1 MKLSIAMI
9 VKNQS
14 KHLDECLKS
23 LQPVRDKIDSELIIV
38 DTGSEDDTVKI
49 AKRYTDKVY
58 FYEWTGNF
66 AEMRNISI
74 SHTKGE
80 WVFIIDG
87 DEVIENAD
95 PLIDFFKKGIYQNY
109 NAAIITVRSF
119 SNDKYDEY
127 FDACLPRVFKKTA
140 GFKYEG
146 AIHEQPVISPPVC
159 KINLLLFH
167 YGYITTDDKLMEY
180 KFKRNVD
187 MLKKELAR
195 DPENIYYWF
204 QMSQSYGMHRDLKD
218 AMDAIEVAYNLL
230 KKKQKDLKS
239 YFYVLHHMI
248 YVYNLNGRYRDTE
261 KLCSEAIKIKDGY
274 IDVYYHL
281 GKAQMNL
288 GKYDEAVKSY
298 SKYLSMLEHPEEFTG
313 KDDATLTHY
322 TLQAYEEVY
331 RDMVLLHE
339 ALSDYPEALSYAE
352 KINDKTLIGPAFP
365 AIIKAYIKSNRITE
379 LKDYFYNVV
388 KDKFPELENDFIVS
402 LENVKYKEFNDEIQ
416 RKLTEIFAA
425 GDGNYALLN
434 KIRLHENKDY
444 PDSNL
449 FEGIKDWDFSVLPA
463 IYGDVLYYLMKRKI
477 SIKPYFDSL
486 MEKYLIG
493 CIEYITSLHKDASIV
508 IYEYIENVM
517 SQADS
522 AEELSITRT
531 LERCALLI
539 GGLDEKQYAYM
550 FNRYIKDGTE
560 LISNIYNKEIIE
572 NETVHLVKTEEDA
585 FLIYMIHA
593 ERNRTRYPLKYVQY
607 LRKALKM
614 YPAMKKGIE
623 LLIDDIDKK
632 VPKEKSGEKNLEE
645 YKRIFKENIKKHV
658 ESGELTQ
665 SLQLINEYKNL
676 VGEDVDICSIEA
688 VIAIMEGR
696 LDDADQLLDKGL
708 EIDDNNFDLLYNK
721 AYLNQ
726 LKANWIQALKY
737 YRKAALYAPSF
748 EMENLI
754 NKSVKELEV
763 NLQRHGEIDAI
774 QQVDPVKES
783 QIDELEYH
791 KQALKKTIQDNIY
804 KGQLRVAEALIKE
817 YESIIHDDL
826 DICSMKSVIAMMEQ
840 RMEEA
845 EHIIKNGLE
854 CDPSNA
860 DLLYN
865 YAYLCQLT
873 GDVEK
878 SICYYQKAYDITKD
892 SELKQNIEDNI
903 NRMKTEL
910 LDLEGESNK
919 ERLKVLIGSPVCQK
933 PEILKEFLKS
943 LNELKKINFEAH
955 YMFIDDNRDAES
967 SELLLRFSETT
978 DNVLIKKVQNDDTYV
993 CDNDAYHCKENLMWK
1008 VAGFKNDIIQE
1019 ALVRDYDYLFLVD
1032 SDLVLHPNTVE
1043 QLISVKKDI
1052 ISSIFWTQWEPHSP
1066 VVPQVW
1072 LWDENIQYE
1081 IRPGESITIE
1091 DALVRQHNFI
1101 KEMKRPG
1108 TYKVGGV
1115 GGCILIS
1122 RKAIRSGVNFS
1133 PINNLSFRGE
1143 DKHFCVRAA
1152 VLGFELFVDTHYPS
1166 YHIHRD
1172 SDLDGV
1178 IEYKQK
1184 NRMEISTLKKTVSLV
1199 YMNLS
1204 GSNTVALYKLM
1215 PQCIK
1220 NKYYIQ
1226 LVKYEKSYDYYRK
1239 IIDSDLI
1246 LITEANYLL
1255 KKELF
1260 NKNQIVIDLW
1270 HGFPLKAMGYVDK
1283 GEKWKDA
1290 LPSIWENTDFIVSYS
1305 ELFNELMNRC
1315 VSTDEDKYKILG
1327 VPRNDFLFK
1336 SNGKKLL
1343 SDILEENLQDRKI
1356 IFYMPT
1362 FRSSSM
1368 DSRVDGSRNW
1378 SNIFDF
1384 ECFDDVRFDSFLDDN
1399 DLTLVIKL
1407 HPKEESV
1414 VKNCISQMKNIK
1426 MLTSDHLNKKGI
1438 DLYEILNS
1446 ADLLITDYSSVYF
1459 DFLLLD
1465 KPIIFTP
1472 TDIDQYDSSRGF
1484 LLKPYDAWTPGPKV
1498 LDQNTLQS
1506 EIINS
1511 LKIDGYYSEERARIR
1526 DLAHKYKDGESSKRV
1541 WNFISELLDR

>member
-1 MKLSIAMI
+1 MKLSIAMM

-23 LQPVRDKIDSELIIV
+23 LQAVREKIDSELIIV
-38 DTGSEDDTVKI
+38 DTGSEDDTVDI

-58 FYEWTGNF
+58 FHEWTGNF

-74 SHTKGE
+74 SYTSGD

-95 PLIDFFKKGIYQNY
+95 PLINFFKKGIYKNY
-109 NAAIITVRSF
+109 NTALIIVRSF
-119 SNDKYDEY
+119 SNDRYDAY
-127 FDACLPRVFKKTA
+127 FDACLPRLFKKTA
-140 GFKYEG
+140 ELKYEG
-146 AIHEQPVISPPVC
+146 AIHEQPVVSLPVC
-159 KINLLLFH
+159 KIDLLLLH
-167 YGYITTDDKLMEY
+167 YGYITTDEKLMEY

-204 QMSQSYGMHRDLKD
+204 QLSQSYGMHRDFKD
-218 AMDAIEVAYNLL
+218 AMEAIDTAYNLL
-230 KKKQKDLKS
+230 KQKGKDLKD
-239 YFYVLHHMI
+239 YYYVLHHRV
-248 YVYNLNGRYRDTE
+248 YVYNLNGKYRDTE
-261 KLCSEAIKIKDGY
+261 KLCHEAIKIKDGY
-274 IDVYYHL
+274 IDIYYHL

-288 GKYDEAVKSY
+288 GKYEEAVKSFNT
-298 SKYLSMLEHPEEFTG
+298 YLTMLEYPEKFTG
-313 KDDATLTHY
+313 KNDATLTHY
-322 TLQAYEEVY
+322 TLQAYEEIY

-339 ALSDYPEALSYAE
+339 VLGNYNEALLYAE
-352 KINDKTLIGPAFP
+352 KINDKSFLASAFP
-365 AIIKAYIKSNRITE
+365 GIIKAYIKNNRITG
-379 LKDYFYNVV
+379 LKDYFNNVV
-388 KDKFPELENDFIVS
+388 KEKFPELKNDFIIS
-402 LENVKYKEFNDEIQ
+402 LENIKYKEFDIETQN
-416 RKLTEIFAA
+416 KLTEVFSA
-425 GDGNYALLN
+425 GDEDYALLN
-434 KIRLHENKDY
+434 MIRLHEDKDML
-444 PDSNL
+444 DSNL
-449 FEGIKDWDFSVLPA
+449 IESIKDWDFAALPA
-463 IYGDVLYYLMKRKI
+463 VYGDVLYYLMKKNVTI
-477 SIKPYFDSL
+477 QPFFDNL

-493 CIEYITSLHKDASIV
+493 CIEYISDLHKDTATV
-508 IYEYIENVM
+508 IYEYLSNVM
-517 SQADS
+517 SH
-522 AEELSITRT
+522 AESIDGLNMIRA
-531 LERCALLI
+531 LERCALLLD
-539 GGLDEKQYAYM
+539 GLDERQYRYV

-560 LISNIYNKEIIE
+560 FINNIYNREVIE

-585 FLIYMIHA
+585 FLIYMVHA
-593 ERNRTRYPLKYVQY
+593 EQNKTKNPLKYVQY
-607 LRKALKM
+607 LRKALKV
-614 YPAMKKGIE
+614 YPNMKKGIE
-623 LLIDDIDKK
+623 LLLDELKK
-632 VPKEKSGEKNLEE
+632 EEEPEEKNLEE
-645 YKRIFKENIKKHV
+645 YKKIFKEKIKKHV
-658 ESGELTQ
+658 ESGALDL
-665 SLQLINEYKNL
+665 SLQLINEYKKL
-676 VGEDVDICSIEA
+676 VGEDADTCSIEA
-688 VIAIMEGR
+688 VIAMMEGK
-696 LDDADQLLDKGL
+696 LDDAEQILNRGL
-708 EIDDNNFDLLYNK
+708 NMNGNNFDLLYNK
-721 AYLNQ
+721 AYLHQ
-726 LKANWIQALKY
+726 LKDDSVQALKY
-737 YRKAALYAPSF
+737 YKKAVLYAPNP
-748 EMENLI
+748 EMKNLI
-754 NKSVKELEV
+754 NESMKELGS
-763 NLQRHGEIDAI
+763 NLQRHGETDAI
-774 QQVDPVKES
+774 QQVDTIKES
-783 QIDELEYH
+783 QVDELEYY
-791 KQALKKTIQDNIY
+791 KQALKDIIQANIY
-804 KGQLRVAEALIKE
+804 KGQLTEAEELIKE
-817 YESIIHDDL
+817 YESIIPDDL
-826 DICSMKSVIAMMEQ
+826 ELYSMKSVIAMMDQ

-845 EHIIKNGLE
+845 EYIIKNGLKR
-854 CDPSNA
+854 DPSNV

-865 YAYLCQLT
+865 YAYLCQIT
-873 GDVEK
+873 GDLET

-892 SELKQNIEDNI
+892 AELKQNIEDNI
-903 NRMKTEL
+903 NQIKARKS
-910 LDLEGESNK
+910 DLEVKGGK
-919 ERLKVLIGSPVCQK
+919 QRVKVLIGSPVCQK

-955 YMFIDDNRDAES
+955 YMFIVDNRDAES

>member
-688 VIAIMEGR
+688 VIAMMEGR
-696 LDDADQLLDKGL
+696 LDDAEKLLKEGMYIDEANFDILYNLAYLYMLEGEKSKAYVYYSKAHEVAEDGNLKDEITKTLDQLKNECGFDEDSYGDEEFGQGNGEKDPDNMMDEYRREVKSSIQSLIEQGFLQEAKTLISEYEDIVKDDAEIYSIRGVIAMMEGDMEAAEEILQAGL
-708 EIDDNNFDLLYNK
+708 AVDEENFDLLYNLGYLYQSKQLNDK
-721 AYLNQ
+721 A
-726 LKANWIQALKY
+726 IE
-737 YRKAALYAPSF
+737 F
-748 EMENLI
+748 
-754 NKSVKELEV
+754 
-763 NLQRHGEIDAI
+763 
-774 QQVDPVKES
+774 
-783 QIDELEYH
+783 
-791 KQALKKTIQDNIY
+791 
-804 KGQLRVAEALIKE
+804 
-817 YESIIHDDL
+817 
-826 DICSMKSVIAMMEQ
+826 
-840 RMEEA
+840 
-845 EHIIKNGLE
+845 
-854 CDPSNA
+854 
-860 DLLYN
+860 
-865 YAYLCQLT
+865 
-873 GDVEK
+873 
-878 SICYYQKAYDITKD
+878 YQKAMQNANDESTANSLHEILKSLGVQGSKD
-892 SELKQNIEDNI
+892 SLARKTLPKTSIIILTYNNLDANKICLESIRKYTEKGTYEIIVVDNHSTDGTVEWLKQQKDLKLILNDENLGFPRGCNQGIQAAEKGNDILLLNNDTIVTPNWLKNLKKCLYSKDDIGAVGSVTNSCSNFQVVPAVYNSLEELIEFASKNNVSNSSLWEERLRLVGFCMLIKNEVVKKIGLLDDRFSPGNFEDDDYSFRIRKAGYRLILCKDSYIHHFGSVSFKKESGVYKQLLTDNRKKFAKKWGFDPCYIANINKGITEQVSKSDRENIRVLHIGCAGGGTLLDIKNTVPSSELFGIEPIKECIANVNHFANIKVGDLSLVKTFEKEYVDFIIYSWPQLKESMVKDLSLIKDYIKESGTIFITPTEMSLNVDKNFIRRLEESIKGYSFRMVAAKGQQILVMEKENDRKSGSVLRLNVYNKESMSKLTDNWLPENGLPGHGAVVKLIRRLDNNIEHGICLAKIGELIQKKQLDYEEVKEAIKKHGIDKIKLFNIIGMLCFNNGVYDKALMFLKESLKLDRENRKTIYNIVFILHHLNQNEAALGFINGIGNIEDD
-903 NRMKTEL
+903 MEL
-910 LDLEGESNK
+910 A
-919 ERLKVLIGSPVCQK
+919 RLKQQI
-933 PEILKEFLKS
+933 E
-943 LNELKKINFEAH
+943 
-955 YMFIDDNRDAES
+955 
-967 SELLLRFSETT
+967 
-978 DNVLIKKVQNDDTYV
+978 
-993 CDNDAYHCKENLMWK
+993 
-1008 VAGFKNDIIQE
+1008 E
-1019 ALVRDYDYLFLVD
+1019 AL
-1032 SDLVLHPNTVE
+1032 
-1043 QLISVKKDI
+1043 
-1052 ISSIFWTQWEPHSP
+1052 
-1066 VVPQVW
+1066 
-1072 LWDENIQYE
+1072 
-1081 IRPGESITIE
+1081 
-1091 DALVRQHNFI
+1091 
-1101 KEMKRPG
+1101 
-1108 TYKVGGV
+1108 
-1115 GGCILIS
+1115 
-1122 RKAIRSGVNFS
+1122 
-1133 PINNLSFRGE
+1133 
-1143 DKHFCVRAA
+1143 
-1152 VLGFELFVDTHYPS
+1152 
-1166 YHIHRD
+1166 
-1172 SDLDGV
+1172 
-1178 IEYKQK
+1178 
-1184 NRMEISTLKKTVSLV
+1184 
-1199 YMNLS
+1199 
-1204 GSNTVALYKLM
+1204 
-1215 PQCIK
+1215 
-1220 NKYYIQ
+1220 
-1226 LVKYEKSYDYYRK
+1226 
-1239 IIDSDLI
+1239 
-1246 LITEANYLL
+1246 
-1255 KKELF
+1255 
-1260 NKNQIVIDLW
+1260 
-1270 HGFPLKAMGYVDK
+1270 
-1283 GEKWKDA
+1283 
-1290 LPSIWENTDFIVSYS
+1290 
-1305 ELFNELMNRC
+1305 
-1315 VSTDEDKYKILG
+1315 
-1327 VPRNDFLFK
+1327 
-1336 SNGKKLL
+1336 
-1343 SDILEENLQDRKI
+1343 
-1356 IFYMPT
+1356 
-1362 FRSSSM
+1362 
-1368 DSRVDGSRNW
+1368 
-1378 SNIFDF
+1378 
-1384 ECFDDVRFDSFLDDN
+1384 
-1399 DLTLVIKL
+1399 
-1407 HPKEESV
+1407 
-1414 VKNCISQMKNIK
+1414 
-1426 MLTSDHLNKKGI
+1426 
-1438 DLYEILNS
+1438 
-1446 ADLLITDYSSVYF
+1446 
-1459 DFLLLD
+1459 
-1465 KPIIFTP
+1465 
-1472 TDIDQYDSSRGF
+1472 
-1484 LLKPYDAWTPGPKV
+1484 
-1498 LDQNTLQS
+1498 
-1506 EIINS
+1506 
-1511 LKIDGYYSEERARIR
+1511 
-1526 DLAHKYKDGESSKRV
+1526 
-1541 WNFISELLDR
+1541 